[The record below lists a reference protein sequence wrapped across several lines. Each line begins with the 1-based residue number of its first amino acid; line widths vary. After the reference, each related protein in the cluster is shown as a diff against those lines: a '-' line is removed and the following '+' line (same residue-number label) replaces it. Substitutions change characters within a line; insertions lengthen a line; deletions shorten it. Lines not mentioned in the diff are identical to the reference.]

1 MTIEIIFQIILF
13 GIALSM
19 DAFAVSITDGLIYR
33 DINHKK
39 TIAIASTFGL
49 LQGLM
54 PLTSFFLIELITFF
68 VGTASGTQAG
78 LILADVVTYIS
89 FALLLFIGLKM
100 LIEAIRDLKE
110 ANKFHCHKC
119 KNFSYKE
126 VLLMGIA
133 TSIDA
138 LAVGVS
144 LHNNISTTSTIFLHV
159 GIIIVLTFI
168 FSTVGVKLGHFFEKL
183 FKGRYEICSIIGG
196 AILISLSFWILLSHL
211 LG

>member
-33 DINHKK
+33 DINNKK

-54 PLTSFFLIELITFF
+54 PLTSFFLVELISCF
-68 VGTASGTQAG
+68 VGATKGEEAG
-78 LILADVVTYIS
+78 IILSNVVTYIS
-89 FALLLFIGLKM
+89 FGLLLFIGLKM
-100 LIEAIRDLKE
+100 LIEAIKDLKE
-110 ANKFHCHKC
+110 AAKTHCHKC
-119 KNFSYKE
+119 KEFSYRE

-144 LHNNISTTSTIFLHV
+144 LHNNISTTTTIFLHI
-159 GIIIVLTFI
+159 GIIIVLTFA
-168 FSTVGVKLGHFFEKL
+168 FSIVGVKLGHIFERL
-183 FKGRYEICSIIGG
+183 LKGRYEICSLIGG
-196 AILISLSFWILLSHL
+196 GILICLSFWILLSHL
-211 LG
+211 L